1 MAAFLVVTKASV
13 IWNEFYIKTVTIPK
27 GQKKKVTCRGC
38 RKPCSGEVLRVQN
51 EYFHLKCFR
60 CCLCTSSLSQGG
72 FFTKDGKFYCASDYQ
87 DQFGT
92 KCKACGEY
100 LEGEVVTAL
109 GDTYHKF
116 CFVCARCGHAFDS
129 GDEVSLDKKLGC
141 CFCLH
146 CHLQCNLCRHTITP
160 GEKVTYNGNEVL
172 CSRCTP
178 AALEA
183 SANGV
188 VPNKDRKSSKS
199 NKTSNAKPKQAV
211 TATIRCAQCSK
222 EILNGQA
229 LIALDKH
236 WHVSCFQCTVCSKVL
251 TGEYMGKEGKPYC
264 EKHYQQNYGVQC
276 YHCEQFITGR
286 VLEAGDKRYHPTC
299 ARCGRCGSHFIE
311 GEDMYIQGTEIW
323 HPDCSKHLKILDLSP
338 LKLKENAM
346 LYDYNRNRLM
356 SPRARSLSPSSS
368 RFHSPSLT
376 PTRSSNSLS
385 PQSPDFAQSYLSP
398 DAIDTNKLYPRILP
412 NAAEP
417 PTSPNFHT
425 PDYVNKGEES
435 NYKDQPRVTPQQVKK
450 WSHGRFGR
458 PRPKSAFE
466 SLMPKPKPVKDE
478 ELSIDLIKESKFPA
492 AKKPPPNELPK
503 VERDDWPG
511 PPFPPIIKRWWSKSL
526 GDLDLDVQEKEEE
539 IAIKEEVE
547 KMPSALGKEILQ
559 AELSKT
565 KTDNLDPR
573 SASRT
578 PSAKKEPPIHTRYA
592 SSANA
597 APLRLRERRRHS
609 PADLFRVGGE
619 RSATLP
625 ANMRN
630 MSLSEAYRK
639 ASSLPPSSRSGPPC
653 WFNDGLS
660 DGYQSPGG
668 YLSPPGYL
676 SPVSGGYQSPNGY
689 ASDVDFSRMGS
700 SEDELR
706 MMRITRGRSL
716 PSVVQQKMKNS
727 KEKITPATKEKGK
740 SMSNIPVMYPL
751 GTLVTTNYRLP
762 KDVDRNNLELH
773 LSAEDF
779 FRAFQMPYEDY
790 FMLPR
795 WRQVELKK
803 RSLLF

>member
-116 CFVCARCGHAFDS
+116 CFVCARCG
-129 GDEVSLDKKLGC
+129 
-141 CFCLH
+141 
-146 CHLQCNLCRHTITP
+146 HTITP

-740 SMSNIPVMYPL
+740 SMSNIPVKPMREMYPL